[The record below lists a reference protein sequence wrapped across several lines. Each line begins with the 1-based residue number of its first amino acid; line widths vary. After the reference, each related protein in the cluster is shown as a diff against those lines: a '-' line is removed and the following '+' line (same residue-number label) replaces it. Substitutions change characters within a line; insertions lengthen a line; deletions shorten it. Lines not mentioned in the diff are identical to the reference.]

1 MFRRSHTP
9 SAGVVIYVD
18 GKPVHAAAEESVAAA
33 MLVAGFTSFR
43 ASAVSAA
50 PRAPHCMI
58 GNCFECLVEINGQ
71 PDRQACLTIV
81 SDGMHVRRQAEE
93 PGP

>member
-1 MFRRSHTP
+1 MFRRSRPP
-9 SAGVVIYVD
+9 SASVVIYVD
-18 GKPVHAAAEESVAAA
+18 GTPVDAATDESVAAA

-58 GNCFECLVEINGQ
+58 GNCFECLVEIDGQ

-81 SDGMHVRRQAEE
+81 SDGMQVRRQAEQ
-93 PGP
+93 PAA